1 MYNVL
6 PYDFRYRQGCCALL
20 IGGILCTAL
29 LLGCDSGTA
38 PSIYDPNRTSFPDP
52 VIEDVIPEDRAL
64 AGVDIVT
71 ITGQNFSTQTTDNLV
86 YFGDAR
92 ADVVEASSTQL
103 RMVAPNSPQPELK
116 LRLVVIGAENFSN
129 SVSYG
134 LDPPFIEFGDIR
146 DFEDIYGITTDPS
159 GYLYASLVAFSIP
172 VGIIRIS
179 PDGERS
185 EFISSTFFW
194 ADLAFGADDYLYAVR
209 FVRAIFRFQGS
220 GTNPEV
226 FAVIPNNAVRLSTIA
241 IDNSG
246 QIWAAGDN
254 AELYGISPDK
264 TIRSYEFNADVQD
277 IVLFGDF
284 LYLAATENGNSKIWR
299 FRIDS
304 SGILGAPEEVFDM
317 TSFNGATAFALAFSA
332 AGHLFIGTDA
342 TDPVVVVDSD
352 GVGQSLYP
360 GVLTQPARRFAW
372 GTQRQLYAATNS
384 TETVAAGIIRITTR
398 D

>member
-6 PYDFRYRQGCCALL
+6 PYGFRYRQGRCVLL
-20 IGGILCTAL
+20 IGGILFTAL

-38 PSIYDPNRTSFPDP
+38 PSIYDPNRTSSPDP

-71 ITGQNFSTQTTDNLV
+71 ITGQNFSTQATDNLV
-86 YFGDAR
+86 YFGNAR
-92 ADVVEASSTQL
+92 ADVVEASSSQL
-103 RMVAPNSPQPELK
+103 RMVAPNSPQPELE
-116 LRLVVIGAENFSN
+116 LRLAVIGAENFSN

-134 LDPPFIEFGDIR
+134 LDFPFIEFGDVR

-159 GYLYASLVAFSIP
+159 GNLYASLVAFSLP

-179 PDGERS
+179 PNGERS
-185 EFISSTFFW
+185 DFISSTFFW

-209 FVRAIFRFQGS
+209 FVRAVFRFQGG
-220 GTNPEV
+220 GTSPEV
-226 FAVIPNNAVRLSTIA
+226 FAVIPNNAVRLSTVA
-241 IDNSG
+241 IDSSNR
-246 QIWAAGDN
+246 IWAAGDN
-254 AELYGISPDK
+254 EEIYSISPDK
-264 TIRSYEFNADVQD
+264 TIQSYEFNADVQD

-284 LYLAATENGNSKIWR
+284 LYLAAIENGNSKIWR

-304 SGILGAPEEVFDM
+304 NGALGAPEEVFDM
-317 TSFNGATAFALAFSA
+317 TAFNGATAFALAFSA
-332 AGHLFIGTDA
+332 AGNLFVGTDA
-342 TDPVVVVDSD
+342 TDPVVVVDPD
-352 GVGQSLYP
+352 GIGQSLYP
-360 GVLTQPARRFAW
+360 GVLNQPARRLAW

>member
-6 PYDFRYRQGCCALL
+6 PYDFRYRQGRCVLL
-20 IGGILCTAL
+20 IGGILCTVL

-38 PSIYDPNRTSFPDP
+38 PSIYDPNRTSLPDP

-71 ITGQNFSTQTTDNLV
+71 ITGQNFSTQATDNLV

-103 RMVAPNSPQPELK
+103 RMVAPNSPQPELE
-116 LRLVVIGAENFSN
+116 LRLAVIGAENFSN

-134 LDPPFIEFGDIR
+134 LDFPFIEFGDVR

-159 GYLYASLVAFSIP
+159 GNLYASLVAFNLP

-185 EFISSTFFW
+185 DFISSTFFW
-194 ADLAFGADDYLYAVR
+194 ADLAFGSDDHLYAVR
-209 FVRAIFRFQGS
+209 FVRAVFRFQGS
-220 GTNPEV
+220 GSNPEV
-226 FAVIPNNAVRLSTIA
+226 FAVIPNNAVRLSTVA
-241 IDNSG
+241 IDSG
-246 QIWAAGDN
+246 DRIWAAGDN
-254 AELYGISPDK
+254 EEIYSISPDK
-264 TIRSYEFNADVQD
+264 TIQSYEFNADVQD

-284 LYLAATENGNSKIWR
+284 LYLAAIENGNSKIWR

-304 SGILGAPEEVFDM
+304 NGALGAPEEVFDM
-317 TSFNGATAFALAFSA
+317 TAFNGATAFALTFSS
-332 AGHLFIGTDA
+332 AGHLFVGTDA

-360 GVLTQPARRFAW
+360 GVLNQPARRFAW
-372 GTQRQLYAATNS
+372 GMQRQLYAATNS